1 MHLKRRPLIALLLMS
16 LLWGYAWTGI
26 KIGLQ
31 DCQPFTFVALRMSIA
46 AICLL
51 LVLPLTGRQVLPT
64 RAPELIQL
72 GLVQT
77 TALMILSTWAVF
89 TGEPGRVAFLVYTM
103 PFFTLAMAWPLL
115 GDRIRGIQWLACA
128 LAAGGLI
135 IVVQP
140 WSMQQG
146 LLGNLLAVGAGLVW
160 AISAIMVK
168 QLQNRAP
175 MDILSMT
182 AWQMFFGC
190 IPLLLLAWY
199 IPEAATNWS
208 PRFIFVLFAVS
219 IVTSGFGWL
228 LWLYV
233 LNNMPAGIAS
243 MGTLAAP
250 VVAMLTS
257 AFHTGEQPSVIE
269 SGGIFLIASALLVLS
284 LQALR
289 ERHTPASTVVHV
301 ESA

>member
-1 MHLKRRPLIALLLMS
+1 MQSRHQPLIALLLMS

-31 DCQPFTFVALRMSIA
+31 DCEPFTFVALRMSIA

-51 LVLPLTGRQVLPT
+51 IALPLTGRPLLPT
-64 RAPELIQL
+64 RVPELVKL

-77 TALMILSTWAVF
+77 TGLMMLSTWAVAE
-89 TGEPGRVAFLVYTM
+89 GEPGRVAFLVYTM

-115 GDRIRGIQWLACA
+115 GERIRGLQWVACG

-140 WSMQQG
+140 WNMQHG
-146 LLGNLLAVGAGLVW
+146 LLGNSLAVGAGLTW
-160 AISAIMVK
+160 AVSAIMVK
-168 QLQNRAP
+168 QLQNRGA
-175 MDILSMT
+175 MDLISMT
-182 AWQMFFGC
+182 AWQMIFGC

-199 IPEAATNWS
+199 IPEAPINWS
-208 PRFIFVLFAVS
+208 PRFIVVLFAVS
-219 IVTSGFGWL
+219 IVTSGLGWL

-233 LNNMPAGIAS
+233 LNELPAGMAS

-250 VVAMLTS
+250 VVAMLS
-257 AFHTGEQPSVIE
+257 SIFHTGEEPSAAE
-269 SGGIFLIASALLVLS
+269 LSGMVLITGALLVLT
-284 LQALR
+284 LKALGEHR
-289 ERHTPASTVVHV
+289 KLASATAQG
-301 ESA
+301 EGA